1 MKFIL
6 HSLSYY
12 LKEYPLRT
20 NMALST
26 TIGFCGDV
34 VCQTIYE
41 PWLQSRPPLTR
52 ERLPNESQN
61 SPFLITVQSPFLC
74 ARQRWRACQADRG
87 TAVPS
92 PADGATKNASPPA
105 SSSAASGNTTIL
117 LDLRRSMIFCSF
129 TFLFGVPYFLWVY
142 RHLDRLINPAAITKR
157 RAIGKGFLSYIA
169 AQLTSPIYLT
179 YVTAMDHFFIYRDG
193 RDGRRR
199 VMAIPMNTVPK
210 AQEHVVVAGDD
221 DAGMTDAQKGTGRF
235 RFVFSPF
242 RNTISE
248 LDQTTIH
255 KMGYYYRIVDNH
267 NFNFHEYFTC
277 VSVDVRR
284 KLIYDFPDIMKYALA
299 FWSLNWLPMF
309 YYIPGHFRLAYSSGV
324 QVVWSGIM
332 SYILHRSKKVDGED
346 ASMKQPLHTL

>member
-1 MKFIL
+1 MRSIF
-6 HSLSYY
+6 HSFSYY

-34 VCQTIYE
+34 VCQLIYE
-41 PWLQSRPPLTR
+41 PWTQSRPPLTR
-52 ERLPNESQN
+52 EKLPDESQN

-74 ARQRWRACQADRG
+74 ARQRWRAYQAYRE
-87 TAVPS
+87 TTMSSAS
-92 PADGATKNASPPA
+92 DGITKHTSLPA
-105 SSSAASGNTTIL
+105 SSSAVDGNTTIL

-142 RHLDRLINPAAITKR
+142 RHLDRLINPITITKR
-157 RAIGKGFLSYIA
+157 SAIGKGFLSYIA

-199 VMAIPMNTVPK
+199 VMAIPMNTVANTQK
-210 AQEHVVVAGDD
+210 QVGVACDD
-221 DAGMTDAQKGTGRF
+221 DAGTAEAQKGTGRF
-235 RFVFSPF
+235 RFVFNPF
-242 RNTISE
+242 RNSMSE

-267 NFNFHEYFTC
+267 DFNSHEYFTC
-277 VSVDVRR
+277 VSLDVRR
-284 KLIYDFPDIMKYALA
+284 KLIYDFPDIMKYALV
-299 FWSLNWLPMF
+299 FWSINWLPMF

-346 ASMKQPLHTL
+346 LSMKQPLHTL

>member
-1 MKFIL
+1 MKFIF
-6 HSLSYY
+6 HSLSHY

-26 TIGFCGDV
+26 TVGFCGDV
-34 VCQTIYE
+34 VCQVVYE
-41 PWLQSRPPLTR
+41 PWTQSRPPLTR

-61 SPFLITVQSPFLC
+61 SPFLLTVPSPFLC
-74 ARQRWRACQADRG
+74 ARAHWRAYQASRADAA
-87 TAVPS
+87 TATTTES
-92 PADGATKNASPPA
+92 AGGKAAA
-105 SSSAASGNTTIL
+105 SSTTASGNTTVL

-142 RHLDRLINPAAITKR
+142 RHLDRLISPTNITKR
-157 RAIGKGFLSYIA
+157 SAIGKGFLSYLA
-169 AQLTSPIYLT
+169 AQLTNPIYLT

-199 VMAIPMNTVPK
+199 VMAIPMNAAPK
-210 AQEHVVVAGDD
+210 SQEHLVVAGDD
-221 DAGMTDAQKGTGRF
+221 DAGAERCASRF
-235 RFVFSPF
+235 SFIFRPF
-242 RNTISE
+242 RNTASE

-267 NFNFHEYFTC
+267 DFNLHEYVMC
-277 VSVDVRR
+277 VSMDVKR
-284 KLIYDFPDIMKYALA
+284 KLMYDFPDIMKYALS

-332 SYILHRSKKVDGED
+332 SHMLHRWKTTDGED
-346 ASMKQPLHTL
+346 ARMKQRLHTM